1 MKSMGK
7 ICCVLVVVLLAA
19 LAVFPGVAKSEM
31 YVEAYLG
38 GTQAANARSALKMDS
53 LDMGLPGRF
62 DPAFLGGLKIGTWFV
77 REGFLG
83 YRYPDWMKHF
93 GFYLDFNYHRLN
105 MRPQNAAFF
114 DGVTTQTYTFVSNG
128 SVATLAF
135 MFAARY
141 GFYPDSAAPLGR
153 FQPYLGLGPALLFA
167 SQRTKI
173 SNATFA

>member
-1 MKSMGK
+1 MKSRGK
-7 ICCVLVVVLLAA
+7 IWCVLAVMLLAA

-38 GTQAANARSALKMDS
+38 GTQAANARGALNMNG
-53 LDMGLPGRF
+53 LDMRLPGRF

-83 YRYPDWMKHF
+83 YQYPDWMKHF

-105 MRPQNAAFF
+105 LRPQNASYF
-114 DGVTTQTYTFVSNG
+114 DGVTTQRYTFDSNG
-128 SVATLAF
+128 TVATLAF

-141 GFYPDSAAPLGR
+141 GFYPDSAAPFGR
-153 FQPYLGLGPALLFA
+153 LQPYLGLGPALLFA
-167 SQRTKI
+167 SQRPSFSQASFT
-173 SNATFA
+173 